1 MKKIIFS
8 IIGLAISYLT
18 FAQTPQSLQYQAVV
32 RDVNGVALINQPV
45 YFQLSIIPGLP
56 TNPAEYVETHT
67 GTLTNAFGIVTLSVG
82 SGITTD
88 NFTAIN
94 WGTAPHFIKVEADLG
109 SGLLDMG
116 TTQLLSVPYALYA
129 ETAGNVQTYT
139 AGSGINITGNVISN
153 TAPDQIVNLTG
164 TGATSVTGSY
174 PNFTISSTDN
184 VNDADADPANEIQ
197 ILGIAGQ
204 TLSIT

>member
-18 FAQTPQSLQYQAVV
+18 FAQTPQSFQYQAVV
-32 RDVNGVALINQPV
+32 RDVSGVALINQPV

-67 GTLTNAFGIVTLSVG
+67 DTTNSFGIVTLSVG
-82 SGITTD
+82 SGITTN

-94 WGTAPHFIKVEADLG
+94 WGSAPYFIKVEADLG
-109 SGLLDMG
+109 SGLIDMG

-129 ETAGNVQTYT
+129 ETAGNAGQNYT
-139 AGSGINITGNVISN
+139 AGVELI
-153 TAPDQIVNLTG
+153 
-164 TGATSVTGSY
+164 
-174 PNFTISSTDN
+174 
-184 VNDADADPANEIQ
+184 
-197 ILGIAGQ
+197 
-204 TLSIT
+204 